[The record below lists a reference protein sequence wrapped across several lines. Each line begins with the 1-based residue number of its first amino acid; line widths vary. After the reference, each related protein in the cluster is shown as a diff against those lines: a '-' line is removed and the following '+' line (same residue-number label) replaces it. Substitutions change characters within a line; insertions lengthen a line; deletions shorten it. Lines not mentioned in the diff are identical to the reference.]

1 MTAHQGDISLAP
13 YFRIKNKTKQK
24 TSQKTK
30 KKNQPNK
37 NEPLTFKFLSF
48 CKPNKVVD
56 DCGYCHLFS
65 IIRVQDKIMPVAI
78 GIHNQPG
85 MR

>member
-30 KKNQPNK
+30 KK
-37 NEPLTFKFLSF
+37 
-48 CKPNKVVD
+48 KPTK
-56 DCGYCHLFS
+56 
-65 IIRVQDKIMPVAI
+65 
-78 GIHNQPG
+78 
-85 MR
+85 